1 MKKERGLGIM
11 KKFIDNYFGG
21 FYEVK
26 SINSIDVLKD
36 VSYNNLVP
44 TLELL

>member
-1 MKKERGLGIM
+1 MI
-11 KKFIDNYFGG
+11 KFIDNYFGG

-26 SINSIDVLKD
+26 SINSIYVTKD
-36 VSYNNLVP
+36 VSYNNLVS